1 VADVLTKEQIAEL
14 RGIFIAPGN
23 TNGHKEQVRDLCDS
37 HESLRARIAEL
48 EGNGEG
54 SVAGANR
61 RVGYIMGDLELARK
75 QVAALSS
82 QLAAAREQ
90 VEQAA
95 HIIERL
101 MPLGTI
107 TDEDIAWARAALDG
121 LGEKKA

>member
-1 VADVLTKEQIAEL
+1 MSELTKEQVAEIVEQATHRPQDTRAL
-14 RGIFIAPGN
+14 R
-23 TNGHKEQVRDLCDS
+23 LCDS

-82 QLAAAREQ
+82 QLAAAREALG
-90 VEQAA
+90 AA
-95 HIIERL
+95 LSWGIE
-101 MPLGTI
+101 LGTG
-107 TDEDIAWARAALDG
+107 DPEWVAKARAALDG
-121 LGEKKA
+121 LGEGGK